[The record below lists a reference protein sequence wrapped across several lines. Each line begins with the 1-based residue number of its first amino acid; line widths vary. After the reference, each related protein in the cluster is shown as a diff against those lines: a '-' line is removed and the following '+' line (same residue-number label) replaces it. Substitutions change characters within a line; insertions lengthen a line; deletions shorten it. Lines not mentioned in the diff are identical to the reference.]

1 MRQPSEKKL
10 EARLRPKLSPA
21 SLPVPAT
28 ETMLTFIFN
37 KLGWDTFAMR
47 RAFLAVPLAL
57 VAGLATFPAAAS
69 NRSFVY
75 TQESRVL
82 TPGESE
88 LEPWTTFHVGRSQ
101 YYNGIDARLELEHGL
116 APGLQLAL
124 YWNFG
129 TKTQDVRDE
138 LTGELSR
145 VSSSEFESV
154 SAELKYQLT
163 DPTADMLGSALY
175 LETTLGPS
183 ESELE
188 GKLILDRALGNWLF
202 AANLVG
208 ELELEPI
215 REDEGSELETALVLE
230 PVLAAAYALP
240 HVSIGLELRA
250 PIGVAGEAES
260 ATLFGGP
267 VVRWSDRG
275 FWAALGVQP
284 QLAAFSGKSAGSR
297 LDLNDHERLEV
308 RLLAG
313 FML

>member
-1 MRQPSEKKL
+1 VT
-10 EARLRPKLSPA
+10 RPAL
-21 SLPVPAT
+21 
-28 ETMLTFIFN
+28 
-37 KLGWDTFAMR
+37 
-47 RAFLAVPLAL
+47 LAVALAL
-57 VAGLATFPAAAS
+57 GAALLTFPAAAS

-82 TPGESE
+82 APGDTE
-88 LEPWTTFHVGRSQ
+88 LEPWTTFRVGRNDYFSA
-101 YYNGIDARLELEHGL
+101 IDARLELEHGL
-116 APGLQLAL
+116 APGLQVAL
-124 YWNFG
+124 YWNFA
-129 TKTQDVRDE
+129 TQARDVRDS

-145 VSSSEFESV
+145 VSDSEFESV

-175 LETTLGPS
+175 LETTLGPR

-188 GKLILDRALGNWLF
+188 AKLILDRSLGKWLI
-202 AANLVG
+202 AANIVA

-215 REDEGSELETALVLE
+215 REEEGSELETALVVE

-240 HVSIGLELRA
+240 HGTSIGLELRA

-267 VVRWSDRG
+267 VVRWSDRS

-297 LDLNDHERLEV
+297 LALDDHERLEV